1 MLSQHQ
7 INKQL
12 KYEQFKTDIASESLI
27 PCDFKVGDFVT
38 LTNIYNVF
46 IRKPKQVIGFDND
59 SNLPDRFIYT
69 EGVDDAYWFA
79 SAPNQL
85 KKVETTST
93 GCLLVRE
100 FTMHALYQFEN
111 TLIDEDK
118 NWTRLVFD
126 NELHCVWRNDS
137 TLELV
142 TYCEGDLIWT
152 TALNKEMYRAEIF
165 ITVSFFNEL

>member
-1 MLSQHQ
+1 MLFQQ
-7 INKQL
+7 QL
-12 KYEQFKTDIASESLI
+12 NQQKYEQFKAEIASESLR

-38 LTNIYNVF
+38 LTNVFNVF
-46 IRKPKQVIGFDND
+46 FRRPKQVIGFDND
-59 SNLPDRFIYT
+59 SNLPERFIYT
-69 EGVDDAYWFA
+69 EGMDDAYWFA

-100 FTMHALYQFEN
+100 LTPQTLYKFEN
-111 TLIDEDK
+111 TLIEEDK
-118 NWTRLVFD
+118 NWTRLAFE

-142 TYCEGDLIWT
+142 TYCEGDIIWT
-152 TALNKEMYRAEIF
+152 TALSKEMYESEIF
-165 ITVSFFNEL
+165 RTVSYFNEL

>member
-12 KYEQFKTDIASESLI
+12 KYEQFKAEIALESLI

-59 SNLPDRFIYT
+59 SDLPERFIYT
-69 EGVDDAYWFA
+69 DGIDDAYWFA
-79 SAPNQL
+79 SAPSQL
-85 KKVETTST
+85 HKVETTST
-93 GCLLVRE
+93 GCILVRE
-100 FTMHALYQFEN
+100 LTPQTLYQFEI
-111 TLIDEDK
+111 TLIEEDQD
-118 NWTRLVFD
+118 WTRLAFE

-142 TYCEGDLIWT
+142 TYCEGDIIWT